1 MAPRTCFAVT
11 LRGMKPNNGGF
22 VELAIVFGL
31 ELEVR
36 VQASHYYVVSPRQRN
51 CVGWKR
57 GGLRSARTQLRS
69 FASFRSF
76 RDATGEA

>member
-31 ELEVR
+31 EMRVEAGHYHHGATALDGGAGCGAHGVR
-36 VQASHYYVVSPRQRN
+36 
-51 CVGWKR
+51 
-57 GGLRSARTQLRS
+57 
-69 FASFRSF
+69 
-76 RDATGEA
+76 